1 MRMILAAL
9 SERAAADSRKCCH
22 EDRPEKT
29 KPLLFL
35 PGSVAE
41 YKPDFA
47 GGGCYMIPD
56 LAAQA
61 CWPSTSRWPL
71 AQAETRCSGLRS
83 CALSWVRRDVL
94 PSMATISGPASVC
107 GLVAHR
113 PATHSVKQAVNNS
126 PSMAFPVSCSSRHH
140 S

>member
-56 LAAQA
+56 FSFEMMVSPHCGRPFTSVGHGRAWLAINA
-61 CWPSTSRWPL
+61 
-71 AQAETRCSGLRS
+71 
-83 CALSWVRRDVL
+83 DD
-94 PSMATISGPASVC
+94 
-107 GLVAHR
+107 
-113 PATHSVKQAVNNS
+113 PATQRVATFGNFHDAVTTLG
-126 PSMAFPVSCSSRHH
+126 
-140 S
+140 